1 MANQE
6 HLELLKNDLAGWN
19 AWRSECADQRISM
32 HARWVEEQNT
42 HRGRHTW
49 EGWYQLNEPVD
60 PDLSFADLTS
70 VDLASADLHRAD
82 LNHAK
87 LSGLTLKSV
96 EFHTTNLSFADLSRT
111 DASEASILYSNCRNS
126 NFRDSKFIHAKLD
139 GSKFHDADLS
149 GSTFGGASL
158 YTAKFKRARMVGCQF
173 GDTNNMLS
181 ADFTAADL
189 SASWFSSSFISGA
202 NFTNANMSNCD
213 FEFATL
219 NELDMTG
226 VDLSGSRVYGVAV
239 WNCELS
245 NATQSNLR
253 INNQWEPEITLD
265 SIEVAQFV
273 HLMLRNE
280 KLRQI
285 IDAVSSKLVLI
296 LGRFT
301 PERKAVLD
309 ALREALRSHNYVP
322 VLFDFDGPSS
332 RDLTDTISTL
342 AHLARFIIADL
353 TEPRSIPQ
361 ELQAIVPT
369 LAVPVLSLLA
379 ISEGG
384 RPYGMFQDFA
394 KYPWVLP
401 VVEYSTPQELID
413 GLASRVI
420 GPAEA
425 KVAELRQ

>member
-32 HARWVEEQNT
+32 HARWIEEQNT

-49 EGWYQLNEPVD
+49 ESWCRLNEQVV
-60 PDLSFADLTS
+60 PDLSYADLTS
-70 VDLASADLHRAD
+70 VDLAGADLSLAD
-82 LNHAK
+82 LNHAN
-87 LSGLTLKSV
+87 LSGLTLKDAA
-96 EFHTTNLSFADLSRT
+96 FHNTNLSFADLSGT
-111 DASEASILYSNCRNS
+111 DVSDGSIQYSNCRNS
-126 NFRDSKFIHAKLD
+126 VFRESKFIRANLH

-158 YTAKFKRARMVGCQF
+158 YTARFKRARMVGCLF
-173 GDTNNMLS
+173 RDTNMLS
-181 ADFTAADL
+181 ADFTGADL
-189 SASWFSSSFISGA
+189 SASWFSSTFISGA

-239 WNCELS
+239 WNCDLS

-280 KLRQI
+280 KLRQV
-285 IDAVSSKLVLI
+285 IDAISSKVVLI

-322 VLFDFDGPSS
+322 ILFDFDGPSS
-332 RDLTDTISTL
+332 RDLTETVSTL

-379 ISEGG
+379 RSEGG

-401 VVEYSTPQELID
+401 VVEYSTQQELID

-420 GPAEA
+420 APAEA
-425 KVAELRQ
+425 KVAELRNQ